1 MALHPTARFQSYN
14 RTMALEK
21 LNLLPEAAHVFATT
35 PVTELT
41 DWSRSTLKYS
51 AMNDNEE

>member
-1 MALHPTARFQSYN
+1 MHPTARFQSYN